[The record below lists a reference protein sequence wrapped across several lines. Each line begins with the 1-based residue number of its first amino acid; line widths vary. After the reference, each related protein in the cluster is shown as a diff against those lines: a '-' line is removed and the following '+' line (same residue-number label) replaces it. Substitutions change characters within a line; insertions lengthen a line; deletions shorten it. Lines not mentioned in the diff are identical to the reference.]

1 MTSEKRTKIG
11 NALVIFG
18 LLLMLVMAVLPLIFL
33 ELERMEWVIWTYT
46 AGALAVLAGR
56 LIGYD
61 NSGSLRLKRLQHIL
75 ILSALL
81 YCASGSVKFIEGF
94 QKNWLALLFAG
105 LIVQLY
111 ATWMIDRE
119 VKKNEK

>member
-1 MTSEKRTKIG
+1 MTSEKRTSIA
-11 NALVIFG
+11 NVLVIIG
-18 LLLMLVMAVLPLIFL
+18 LLLMLVMAILPLINSQF
-33 ELERMEWVIWTYT
+33 ERAEWVIWTYT
-46 AGALAVLAGR
+46 AGALAVLAAR

-61 NSGSLRLKRLQHIL
+61 NSGSLRFKRLQHIL

-81 YCASGSVKFIEGF
+81 YCASGSVKFIEGM

-105 LIVQLY
+105 LVVQLY